1 RPYCMSDGGNVL
13 AERPPKTPKVKKGHT
28 VARDARHHPL
38 KDACF
43 SPFLRLVRSSQD
55 ELKGN

>member
-1 RPYCMSDGGNVL
+1 MSWLNARPK
-13 AERPPKTPKVKKGHT
+13 PPRSKEATPSRAT
-28 VARDARHHPL
+28 RDHPL